1 MQERLRGVADLGRDW
16 DLLHASLYRV
26 HQRVADRFRT
36 GRVVLVGDAAHVNN
50 PLGGMGMNSGLH
62 DAVLV
67 GWALADVAA
76 GRRPRSTIST
86 RCSGRAA
93 RWRRRTS
100 RRSPTTTGSSCASPT
115 RPRATA
121 HHDQLRALAADPVA
135 ARDYLLRT
143 SMIDSLRER
152 TA

>member
-1 MQERLRGVADLGRDW
+1 M
-16 DLLHASLYRV
+16 

-36 GRVVLVGDAAHVNN
+36 GGVVLVGDAAHVNN

-67 GWALADVAA
+67 GAALAELLGGRATVAQLDA
-76 GRRPRSTIST
+76 VLDGRREVARSYVKAVTHDNWKRLRESD
-86 RCSGRAA
+86 GAARAA
-93 RWRRRTS
+93 
-100 RRSPTTTGSSCASPT
+100 
-115 RPRATA
+115 
-121 HHDQLRALAADPVA
+121 HHAELRALASDPVA

-152 TA
+152 APTP